1 MAKYYLYILLALFL
15 MLNGVTYFEKEL
27 KSTLKYGMTLDYNL
41 KKQILY
47 SSHTK
52 EVKEILTKQKE
63 ILGKNSALFFKKNK
77 KGTIV
82 FSEIQSYIQSTAK
95 AVNGKIIQLQSGTII
110 DNIKLYRKYP
120 ISLNLKL
127 IPEDLDRFFKKLYSS
142 EKYLFIDSLYV
153 AANKRERI
161 LLLKI
166 TLSGYQL
173 K

>member
-15 MLNGVTYFEKEL
+15 LLNGVTYFEEEL
-27 KSTLKYGMTLDYNL
+27 KRTLKYGMTLNYKL
-41 KKQILY
+41 KKQTLY
-47 SSHTK
+47 SSHTE
-52 EVKEILTKQKE
+52 EVKEILTKQKV
-63 ILGKNSALFFKKNK
+63 ILGKNSNLFFKKNK

-95 AVNGKIIQLQSGTII
+95 LVNGKIIQLQSGTII
-110 DNIKLYRKYP
+110 DLELYRKYP

-142 EKYLFIDSLYV
+142 KKYFFIDSLYV
-153 AANKRERI
+153 VANKRERI